1 MNVTTNYI
9 KKNIDFFLINKNISK
24 IRAGNTLRIY
34 SKVIDSSNK
43 RIQIFEGICI
53 SIKKRGISSS
63 LKLRRTSYST
73 TFEKNFPIYS
83 PLIISIEIISLER
96 TDRSRFYYTKN
107 PLIRSIRA
115 KTSLKKYIV

>member
-63 LKLRRTSYST
+63 LKLRRTSYTT
-73 TFEKNFPIYS
+73 TFEKTFPIYS
-83 PLIISIEIISLER
+83 PLIISIEISFENSL
-96 TDRSRFYYTKN
+96 RSDWWFV
-107 PLIRSIRA
+107 A
-115 KTSLKKYIV
+115 ASLVDYVIM